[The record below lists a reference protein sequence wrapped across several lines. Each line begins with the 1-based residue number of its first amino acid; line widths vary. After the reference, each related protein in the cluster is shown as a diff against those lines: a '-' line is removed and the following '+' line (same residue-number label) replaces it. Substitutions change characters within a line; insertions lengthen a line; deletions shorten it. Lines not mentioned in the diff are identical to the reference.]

1 VKDWLAYLAAFG
13 IALASAAGGYFVGF
27 RIVMSGVRFEMAG
40 FFAVVILMPLAVALA
55 VFVISYAAFSDRWLG
70 WINTVIAAALT
81 GITAL
86 VCFALIIQDVL
97 EEVPAAILLV
107 LILFFGGRYLLKRAS
122 FD

>member
-1 VKDWLAYLAAFG
+1 LREWLAYLAAFG

-70 WINTVIAAALT
+70 WINTVIAAAFT

>member
-1 VKDWLAYLAAFG
+1 MKDWLAYLAAFG

-27 RIVMSGVRFEMAG
+27 RVVMSGTGFEMAG
-40 FFAVVILMPLAVALA
+40 FFAVVILIPLAVALA
-55 VFVISYAAFSDRWLG
+55 VFVVSYAAFSDRWLG
-70 WINTVIAAALT
+70 WINTVIAAAFT

-86 VCFALIIQDVL
+86 VCFTLIIQDVL
-97 EEVPAAILLV
+97 DEVPAAILLV

>member
-1 VKDWLAYLAAFG
+1 LQEWLAYLAAFG

-27 RIVMSGVRFEMAG
+27 RVVMSNTGFEMAG

-55 VFVISYAAFSDRWLG
+55 VFVVSYAAFSDRWLG
-70 WINTVIAAALT
+70 WTNSVIAAAFT

-86 VCFALIIQDVL
+86 VCFTLIVQDVL

-107 LILFFGGRYLLKRAS
+107 LTLFFGGRYLLKRAS